1 MYMTSQ
7 RNDTDE
13 RLMRRFEELGIG
25 AMLARN
31 AVLKCVVHIYF
42 WKKDSTWRK
51 HKTSEKKKIN
61 TRGKE
66 CLRENDF
73 R

>member
-25 AMLARN
+25 AMLAWN
-31 AVLKCVVHIYF
+31 AVLKCVVHI
-42 WKKDSTWRK
+42 
-51 HKTSEKKKIN
+51 
-61 TRGKE
+61 
-66 CLRENDF
+66 
-73 R
+73 

>member
-1 MYMTSQ
+1 MITRIRIPWMYMTSH

-13 RLMRRFEELGIG
+13 RLMRRFEELGVG

-42 WKKDSTWRK
+42 WKKDST
-51 HKTSEKKKIN
+51 
-61 TRGKE
+61 
-66 CLRENDF
+66 
-73 R
+73 